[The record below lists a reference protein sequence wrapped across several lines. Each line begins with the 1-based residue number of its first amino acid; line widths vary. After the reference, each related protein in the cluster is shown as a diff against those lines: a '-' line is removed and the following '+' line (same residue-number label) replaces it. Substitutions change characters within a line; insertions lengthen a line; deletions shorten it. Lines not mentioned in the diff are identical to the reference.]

1 MKKVVLSLAVMAMI
15 SFVSCKETA
24 QEEGTEAQTE
34 VEAEAAPEAEATP
47 EVEAAPEVANDSTPA
62 AEEVHT
68 EEAHAEE
75 AAH

>member
-34 VEAEAAPEAEATP
+34 VEAAPEAEATP

>member
-24 QEEGTEAQTE
+24 KEEGTEAQTE
-34 VEAEAAPEAEATP
+34 EVAPAAEEVVTEEPAA
-47 EVEAAPEVANDSTPA
+47 EVANDSAPA

>member
-1 MKKVVLSLAVMAMI
+1 MKKVVFSLAVMAMI

-24 QEEGTEAQTE
+24 KEEGTEAQTE
-34 VEAEAAPEAEATP
+34 EVAPEATTE
-47 EVEAAPEVANDSTPA
+47 EVAPEAAPEVANDSTPA